1 MEQET
6 GLDVRVVRPGAEID
20 LVGRLDSRTAAMLRE
35 ILQRSVDDG
44 EGDLLL
50 HIGALEIWDSA
61 GLGVLVG
68 AHRRARRAGRRVVLT
83 PGPPRHLRPPR
94 ATNVYRL
101 FVVQPLGAWSLASPP
116 DHPLARGAPP
126 P

>member
-6 GLDVRVVRPGAEID
+6 GLDVRVVRPGTEMD
-20 LVGRLDSRTAAMLRE
+20 LVGRLDSRTASMLRE

-50 HIGALEIWDSA
+50 HIGSLEIWDSA

-83 PGPPRHLRPPR
+83 EVPPRHLRLLR
-94 ATNVYRL
+94 ATKLHRL
-101 FVVQPLGAWSLASPP
+101 FVVEPLVA
-116 DHPLARGAPP
+116 
-126 P
+126 

>member
-1 MEQET
+1 MEQT

-20 LVGRLDSRTAAMLRE
+20 LVGRLDRRTAATLRE
-35 ILQRSVDDG
+35 ILQSCVDDG

-68 AHRRARRAGRRVVLT
+68 AHRRARRAGRRIVLT
-83 PGPPRHLRPPR
+83 EVPPRHLRLLR
-94 ATNVYRL
+94 ATKLHRL
-101 FVVQPLGAWSLASPP
+101 FVVEPLVA
-116 DHPLARGAPP
+116 
-126 P
+126 

>member
-6 GLDVRVVRPGAEID
+6 GLDVRVVRSGAEID
-20 LVGRLDSRTAAMLRE
+20 LVGRLDSRTASTLRE

-50 HIGALEIWDSA
+50 HIGSLEIWDSA

-83 PGPPRHLRPPR
+83 EVPPRHLRLLR
-94 ATNVYRL
+94 ATKLHRL
-101 FVVQPLGAWSLASPP
+101 FVVEPLVA
-116 DHPLARGAPP
+116 
-126 P
+126 

>member
-1 MEQET
+1 MT
-6 GLDVRVVRPGAEID
+6 SGSFDPGRRSTSWAGSTPDGPDGAGRPLHAC
-20 LVGRLDSRTAAMLRE
+20 
-35 ILQRSVDDG
+35 VDEG

-83 PGPPRHLRPPR
+83 EVPPRHLRLLR
-94 ATNVYRL
+94 ATRLHRL
-101 FVVQPLGAWSLASPP
+101 FVVEPRVA
-116 DHPLARGAPP
+116 
-126 P
+126 

>member
-6 GLDVRVVRPGAEID
+6 GLDVRVVRPGTEMD
-20 LVGRLDSRTAAMLRE
+20 LVGRLDSRTASMLRE

-50 HIGALEIWDSA
+50 HIGSLEIWDSA

-83 PGPPRHLRPPR
+83 EVPPRHLRLLR
-94 ATNVYRL
+94 ATKLHRL
-101 FVVQPLGAWSLASPP
+101 FVVEPMVA
-116 DHPLARGAPP
+116 
-126 P
+126 